1 MIQVIDDGA
10 PMFPPPNFFE
20 GAQLN
25 FAENLLYPSVGVDA
39 NAPAIIAA
47 TETDREVLTWAE
59 LREQVKTLQGAMAQS
74 GLQPGDRV
82 AGYVANHTRALIAM
96 LAATACGAIWTAV
109 STDTGVHA
117 VLERLIQISPTLLF
131 ADNAAAY
138 NGKVHP
144 VLPKVEEIASKLP
157 SLKSLVILPT
167 VRNVEPDLSKLSLL
181 SGKVYGYEEFLA
193 LGSGSKSNSFPLFAP
208 NHPVYILYS
217 SGTTGAPKCIV
228 HGSAGTL
235 IQHKKEHLLHCS
247 ITPKSKMLYFTTVS
261 WM

>member
-1 MIQVIDDGA
+1 VIEDGA
-10 PMFPPPNFFE
+10 PMFPRPTFFE
-20 GAQLN
+20 GARLN
-25 FAENLLYPSVGVDA
+25 FAENLLYPSAKVDA

-47 TETDREVLTWAE
+47 TETDREIITWAE
-59 LREQVKTLQGAMAQS
+59 LRERVKSLQKAMLKS
-74 GLQPGDRV
+74 GIQPGDRV
-82 AGYVANHTRALIAM
+82 AGYVANHTHALIAM

-117 VLERLIQISPTLLF
+117 VLERLIQISPTILF

-144 VLPKVEEIASKLP
+144 VLPKVEEIVSKLP
-157 SLKSLVILPT
+157 SLHSLVILPT
-167 VRNVEPDLSKLSLL
+167 IRNVEIDVSKLSLF
-181 SGKVYGYEEFLA
+181 SGKAYGYEAFLE
-193 LGSGSKSNSFPLFAP
+193 LGSGSTFEKFLQLPP
-208 NHPVYILYS
+208 DHPVYILYS

-247 ITPKSKMLYFTTVS
+247 VTPKSKMLYFTTVS